1 MNNLLRVTKISLF
14 LFAQLLICTAA
25 IADNSTASD
34 KYISER
40 DWHYNISLVY
50 SKRTLDGTIVNKTP
64 IDDDV
69 FGSLFSTG
77 DSMNVGTSDE
87 FMLAIGAYYKRW
99 GIGLNYMPTS
109 FSGTG
114 SALVKVGSGSTGVIV
129 ATPLNT
135 NIDVNML
142 LANVSYDFIKTGN
155 NVFGIGAGLG
165 NTSIDLAI
173 IPGVGDSIIYNG
185 NQPFGFLNIH
195 MSSKHNSFSY
205 GFSMNGISAD
215 FDGASVDY
223 SQYTVNLGYRVKD
236 GAVKLDVIGGYR
248 LVNFAID
255 LQEGQNV
262 IRADVALEGPYLGVN
277 LAY

>member
-1 MNNLLRVTKISLF
+1 MDNLLRAKKILSL
-14 LFAQLLICTAA
+14 LLVQQLICTVA

-34 KYISER
+34 EFISEQ
-40 DWHYNISLVY
+40 DWQYNFSLVY

-64 IDDDV
+64 IDNDT
-69 FGSLFSTG
+69 FGSLFATG

-87 FMLAIGAYYKRW
+87 FMLAVAAYYKRW

-114 SALVKVGSGSTGVIV
+114 SALVKVGSGGTGVIV
-129 ATPLNT
+129 TTPLNT

-142 LANVSYDFIKTGN
+142 LANVSYDFIKTGS
-155 NVFGIGAGLG
+155 NVFGVGVGLG

-173 IPGVGDSIIYNG
+173 IPDVGDSIIYNG

-195 MSSKHNSFSY
+195 MSSKHNDFSY

-215 FDGASVDY
+215 FDGAAVDY

-255 LQEGQNV
+255 LQQGQNV
-262 IRADVALEGPYLGVN
+262 VRADVALEGPYLGVN
-277 LAY
+277 LVY

>member
-1 MNNLLRVTKISLF
+1 MDDSLQAKNILSLLLV
-14 LFAQLLICTAA
+14 QLLMSTAA
-25 IADNSTASD
+25 IADDSTASD

-87 FMLAIGAYYKRW
+87 FMLAVGAYYKRW
-99 GIGLNYMPTS
+99 GVGLNYMPTS
-109 FSGTG
+109 FSGVG
-114 SALVKVGSGSTGVIV
+114 SALVKVDSGSTGVIV

-155 NVFGIGAGLG
+155 NCA
-165 NTSIDLAI
+165 
-173 IPGVGDSIIYNG
+173 DSLRH
-185 NQPFGFLNIH
+185 FFLCLTAFLPI
-195 MSSKHNSFSY
+195 
-205 GFSMNGISAD
+205 
-215 FDGASVDY
+215 FDY
-223 SQYTVNLGYRVKD
+223 
-236 GAVKLDVIGGYR
+236 
-248 LVNFAID
+248 
-255 LQEGQNV
+255 
-262 IRADVALEGPYLGVN
+262 
-277 LAY
+277 

>member
-1 MNNLLRVTKISLF
+1 MDDLLQVTKISLL
-14 LFAQLLICTAA
+14 LFAQLLINAAA
-25 IADNSTASD
+25 IADDSMALD
-34 KYISER
+34 KYASER

-64 IDDDV
+64 FDNDV
-69 FGSLFSTG
+69 FGSLFATG

-87 FMLAIGAYYKRW
+87 FMLAVGAYYKRW

-114 SALVKVGSGSTGVIV
+114 SALVKVGSGSAGVIV
-129 ATPLNT
+129 ATPLET
-135 NIDVNML
+135 NIDVNMV

-155 NVFGIGAGLG
+155 NVFGIGVGLG

-173 IPGVGDSIIYNG
+173 IPDVGDSIIYNG
-185 NQPFGFLNIH
+185 NQPFGFLSIH
-195 MSSKHNSFSY
+195 MSSRHNSFSY

-215 FDGASVDY
+215 FDGAAVDY
-223 SQYTVNLGYRVKD
+223 SQYTVNLGYRLKD

-262 IRADVALEGPYLGVN
+262 VRADVSLEGPYLGVN
-277 LAY
+277 LVY

>member
-1 MNNLLRVTKISLF
+1 MDNLLQAKKILSL

-25 IADNSTASD
+25 IADDSTASD

-99 GIGLNYMPTS
+99 AIGLNYMPTS

-142 LANVSYDFIKTGN
+142 LANVTYDFIKTGN

>member
-1 MNNLLRVTKISLF
+1 MDNLLQVTKISLL
-14 LFAQLLICTAA
+14 LFAQLLISTAA
-25 IADNSTASD
+25 IADDSTASD

-50 SKRTLDGTIVNKTP
+50 SKRTLDGTIANKTP
-64 IDDDV
+64 IYNDV
-69 FGSLFSTG
+69 FGSLFATG

-87 FMLAIGAYYKRW
+87 FMLAVGAYYKRW

-109 FSGTG
+109 FSGVG
-114 SALVKVGSGSTGVIV
+114 SALVKVDSGSTGVIV

-135 NIDVNML
+135 NIDVNMV

-155 NVFGIGAGLG
+155 NVFGIGVGLG

-277 LAY
+277 LVY

>member
-1 MNNLLRVTKISLF
+1 
-14 LFAQLLICTAA
+14 
-25 IADNSTASD
+25 
-34 KYISER
+34 
-40 DWHYNISLVY
+40 
-50 SKRTLDGTIVNKTP
+50 
-64 IDDDV
+64 
-69 FGSLFSTG
+69 
-77 DSMNVGTSDE
+77 MNVGTSDE

-109 FSGTG
+109 FSGVG
-114 SALVKVGSGSTGVIV
+114 SALVKVDSGSTGVIV

-135 NIDVNML
+135 NIDVNMV

-155 NVFGIGAGLG
+155 NVFGIGVGLG

-277 LAY
+277 LVY